1 METYGKNKKLMKLN
15 LPTTLTINGVE
26 AGEKFK
32 NCIDS
37 YNNVYYNFLLNF
49 DFANNIDIN
58 SGKVLGVCCDNIKCS
73 PVVFGVA
80 CPAGNKGF
88 ACNKLNQEIF
98 CFNIGC
104 GGIIGNNLITGSTTL
119 VAPFPKSPVLT
130 ITSIST
136 SLVEIP
142 TTTTQQVTSAT
153 AINNSPN
160 SITPTPTPLSDDNSH
175 LTEKIAIPIGATIGA
190 ITVGGITY
198 YLIQKRKNKPL
209 LVSGNTEQEVTN
221 NQNEKDFSE
230 VIASTSQNKELPIL
244 PVQGLNSQTKND
256 ELTQLIQQTKEKIG
270 VNLILALE
278 TLLDTQIEITQGNN
292 NFAIRQLQREA
303 KEKLQS
309 KLSLEEI
316 NNLCQLQSEQVF
328 LDGEK
333 AGKLEGKELNIENFD
348 NLEYICVKNLPD
360 LIKITIKNCNKLE
373 TLEYHLEKK
382 LEVILVNSTLEIIK
396 SSNIN
401 KKPVVV
407 YQAKDE
413 TKTKIIPCQLV
424 ETYLQQKYPTE
435 QAKAEITK
443 LYIVDKGLEGNLDLT
458 DFPNL
463 EKLYLYNNCL
473 TKLNLNNFY
482 PRLPSNLEKI
492 TNKNKIN
499 QEYLPDS
506 LEKFDYDTKL
516 RPNCKITTEQ
526 LREQLKL
533 LEAEK
538 ARLTKRIVDLE
549 TLTAESERLVKE
561 QKEKI
566 VKDYLLFTEEQEQM
580 LQKLISFTRTV
591 EIILNKFE
599 ELYHHELT
607 LERQNKEKQNLPQQ
621 ITNIEKSIS
630 EMKRDIKLLEV
641 NPSQVVN
648 NYITTGDIFLASS
661 LSF

>member
-1 METYGKNKKLMKLN
+1 
-15 LPTTLTINGVE
+15 
-26 AGEKFK
+26 
-32 NCIDS
+32 
-37 YNNVYYNFLLNF
+37 
-49 DFANNIDIN
+49 
-58 SGKVLGVCCDNIKCS
+58 
-73 PVVFGVA
+73 
-80 CPAGNKGF
+80 
-88 ACNKLNQEIF
+88 
-98 CFNIGC
+98 
-104 GGIIGNNLITGSTTL
+104 
-119 VAPFPKSPVLT
+119 PVLT

-407 YQAKDE
+407 YQAKE
-413 TKTKIIPCQLV
+413 T
-424 ETYLQQKYPTE
+424 
-435 QAKAEITK
+435 
-443 LYIVDKGLEGNLDLT
+443 
-458 DFPNL
+458 
-463 EKLYLYNNCL
+463 
-473 TKLNLNNFY
+473 
-482 PRLPSNLEKI
+482 
-492 TNKNKIN
+492 N
-499 QEYLPDS
+499 QG
-506 LEKFDYDTKL
+506 
-516 RPNCKITTEQ
+516 KITTEQ

>member
-119 VAPFPKSPVLT
+119 GNKCPKDLVTISNYLDTITPQGLAKVAPFPKSPVLT

-473 TKLNLNNFY
+473 TKLNLNNCKKLW
-482 PRLPSNLEKI
+482 RIKCSNNQLTNLNLSNCKHQMRNLEWLLI
-492 TNKNKIN
+492 GNSDKNKIN

-516 RPNCKITTEQ
+516 RPNCQ
-526 LREQLKL
+526 LAEIKKQL
-533 LEAEK
+533 
-538 ARLTKRIVDLE
+538 D
-549 TLTAESERLVKE
+549 
-561 QKEKI
+561 
-566 VKDYLLFTEEQEQM
+566 LFTER
-580 LQKLISFTRTV
+580 K
-591 EIILNKFE
+591 N
-599 ELYHHELT
+599 
-607 LERQNKEKQNLPQQ
+607 
-621 ITNIEKSIS
+621 
-630 EMKRDIKLLEV
+630 
-641 NPSQVVN
+641 
-648 NYITTGDIFLASS
+648 
-661 LSF
+661 

>member
-104 GGIIGNNLITGSTTL
+104 GGIIGNNLITGSTT
-119 VAPFPKSPVLT
+119 
-130 ITSIST
+130 
-136 SLVEIP
+136 LVEIP

-407 YQAKDE
+407 YQAK
-413 TKTKIIPCQLV
+413 V

-473 TKLNLNNFY
+473 TKLNLNNCKKLW
-482 PRLPSNLEKI
+482 RIKCSNNQL
-492 TNKNKIN
+492 TNLN
-499 QEYLPDS
+499 LS
-506 LEKFDYDTKL
+506 
-516 RPNCKITTEQ
+516 KITTEQ

-580 LQKLISFTRTV
+580 LQKLISYDSLYYKLENKKFTRTV

>member
-1 METYGKNKKLMKLN
+1 
-15 LPTTLTINGVE
+15 
-26 AGEKFK
+26 
-32 NCIDS
+32 
-37 YNNVYYNFLLNF
+37 
-49 DFANNIDIN
+49 
-58 SGKVLGVCCDNIKCS
+58 
-73 PVVFGVA
+73 
-80 CPAGNKGF
+80 
-88 ACNKLNQEIF
+88 
-98 CFNIGC
+98 
-104 GGIIGNNLITGSTTL
+104 
-119 VAPFPKSPVLT
+119 
-130 ITSIST
+130 
-136 SLVEIP
+136 
-142 TTTTQQVTSAT
+142 
-153 AINNSPN
+153 
-160 SITPTPTPLSDDNSH
+160 
-175 LTEKIAIPIGATIGA
+175 
-190 ITVGGITY
+190 
-198 YLIQKRKNKPL
+198 
-209 LVSGNTEQEVTN
+209 VTN

-278 TLLDTQIEITQGNN
+278 TLLDTQIEITQ
-292 NFAIRQLQREA
+292 
-303 KEKLQS
+303 
-309 KLSLEEI
+309 
-316 NNLCQLQSEQVF
+316 
-328 LDGEK
+328 
-333 AGKLEGKELNIENFD
+333 
-348 NLEYICVKNLPD
+348 
-360 LIKITIKNCNKLE
+360 E

-473 TKLNLNNFY
+473 TKLNLN
-482 PRLPSNLEKI
+482 
-492 TNKNKIN
+492 
-499 QEYLPDS
+499 
-506 LEKFDYDTKL
+506 
-516 RPNCKITTEQ
+516 NCKITTEQ